1 MKQLLRGGEAAFLLP
16 GVLMLPFRH
25 VWAARRSRNKKSAGV
40 LYDELRHFFCVVYI
54 YLSDYLF
61 GCKEQ

>member
-16 GVLMLPFRH
+16 GVLLLPFWH
-25 VWAARRSRNKKSAGV
+25 VWAARRSRNKKVPEFCMMNYGT
-40 LYDELRHFFCVVYI
+40 FFVVVCI
-54 YLSDYLF
+54 YLSDCLF

>member
-16 GVLMLPFRH
+16 GVCCFLFGMCGQQEG
-25 VWAARRSRNKKSAGV
+25 AETKSAGV
-40 LYDELRHFFCVVYI
+40 LYDELRHFLCVVYI

>member
-16 GVLMLPFRH
+16 GVLMLPSGMCGQQEG
-25 VWAARRSRNKKSAGV
+25 AETKKVPEFCTMNYGT
-40 LYDELRHFFCVVYI
+40 FFCVVCI
-54 YLSDYLF
+54 YLSDCLF

>member
-25 VWAARRSRNKKSAGV
+25 VWAAGRKQK
-40 LYDELRHFFCVVYI
+40 
-54 YLSDYLF
+54 
-61 GCKEQ
+61 

>member
-1 MKQLLRGGEAAFLLP
+1 MKQLLRGGEAAFYCLACVASFLACV
-16 GVLMLPFRH
+16 G
-25 VWAARRSRNKKSAGV
+25 SKKEQKQKSAGV
-40 LYDELRHFFCVVYI
+40 LYDELRHFLCVVYI

>member
-16 GVLMLPFRH
+16 GVLMLPSGMCGQQEG
-25 VWAARRSRNKKSAGV
+25 AETKKSAGV
-40 LYDELRHFFCVVYI
+40 LYDELRHFLCVVCI
-54 YLSDYLF
+54 YLSDCLF